1 MKIEDVIKEKPHLQS
16 PLELYEKIKT
26 LTDQCKKE
34 KERVKLDSDTE
45 LIDIV
50 LNNFSFVF
58 QIPYESIS
66 FLKDEILKSG
76 KNPVKEPASLWSLQI
91 QSEELSREEIDRM
104 LFILSKPFF
113 VFLRKE
119 GEKASFMDTGKC
131 PICGTDSSLSMIVE
145 NNERLIICPLCEHGG
160 TFFRICCP
168 YCFNK
173 NSTRI
178 EILLDEEEIRAELCL
193 ECNTYIKSF
202 REEQYIKYKDP
213 FLIDIISLPLD
224 IVVQK
229 RGYIRRSSNIIGL
242 RIIDQ

>member
-1 MKIEDVIKEKPHLQS
+1 MKIAEIIKEKPHLQS
-16 PLELYEKIKT
+16 PLELYEKIKN
-26 LTDQCKKE
+26 LTEQCKEE

-50 LNNFSFVF
+50 LRNFSSVF
-58 QIPYESIS
+58 QISYESIS

-76 KNPVKEPASLWSLQI
+76 KNPIKEPSSLWQLQI

-131 PICGTDSSLSMIVE
+131 PICGTDSCLSMITE
-145 NNERLIICPLCEHGG
+145 NNERIMICPLCEHGG
-160 TFFRICCP
+160 RFFRIACP

-173 NSTRI
+173 NSTKI
-178 EILLDEEEIRAELCL
+178 EILLDDEEIRAELCL

-202 REEQYIKYKDP
+202 KENHYIKYRDP
-213 FLIDIISLPLD
+213 FLIDLISLPLD
-224 IVVQK
+224 IVAQK
-229 RGYIRRSSNIIGL
+229 RGYIRRSPNILGL
-242 RIIDQ
+242 KIIK